1 MSSVLLLGIETSCDE
16 TAAAVVKDGREVL
29 SNGLATQVLIH
40 QKYGGVVPEL
50 ACRQHTAVI
59 SDVVCAAL
67 NEAKVNFSDLSGIA
81 VTQGPG
87 LMGALLVGVSYAKAL
102 AYRHCLRLLGIH
114 HLEGHIAAVH
124 LENRTV
130 DLPAVALVVSGGHT
144 NLYYVPAHGPL
155 TPLGQTVDDAA
166 GEAFDKG
173 AKMLGLPFL
182 GGPAIDRISRGGDPM
197 RLSFPRPSLK
207 HESLDMSFSGLKTSL
222 RYYLER
228 SGFPNTGGGQISNLS
243 PVSIPDIA
251 AAFQQAI
258 VDVLVEKTISAA
270 NRHRVRTVLVTGGVA
285 ANTALRRKLT
295 DVCKERGYQL
305 KIPSPTYCTDNGAMI
320 AAAGYFRMNGREESS
335 LGMNPQATLPMG
347 ETGFTGA

>member
-1 MSSVLLLGIETSCDE
+1 MLLLGIETSCDE

-29 SNGLATQVLIH
+29 SNVLSTQVSIH

-67 NEAKVNFSDLSGIA
+67 NEAKVKIQDLSGIA

-87 LMGALLVGVSYAKAL
+87 LMGALLVGVSFAKAL
-102 AYRHCLRLLGIH
+102 AYRHRVRLIGIH
-114 HLEGHIAAVH
+114 HLEGHIAAIH
-124 LENRTV
+124 LENQSV

-144 NLYYVPAHGPL
+144 SLYYVPSHGPL
-155 TPLGQTVDDAA
+155 ILLGQTVDDAA

-173 AKMLGLPFL
+173 AKMLGLPFP

-207 HESLDMSFSGLKTSL
+207 QDSLDMSFSGLKTSL

-228 SGFPNTGGGQISNLS
+228 SGFPNA
-243 PVSIPDIA
+243 PDINTPDVA

-258 VDVLVEKTISAA
+258 VDVLVEKTMSAA
-270 NRHRVRTVLVTGGVA
+270 NRHHVRTVMLTGGVA
-285 ANTALRRKLT
+285 ANTALRQKLT
-295 DVCKERGYQL
+295 DVCKEHGLQL
-305 KIPSPTYCTDNGAMI
+305 KIPSPIYCTDNGAMI
-320 AAAGYFRMNGREESS
+320 AAAGYFRVKGREESS
-335 LGMNPQATLPMG
+335 LAMNPHASLQMG
-347 ETGFTGA
+347 ESGFLGG